1 MNVNTTRKLQLSDI
15 LDLRAYERIR
25 DERRVEIIEIK
36 RRRRVQLGTVV
47 TLMFENRAT
56 MQSQIHEMMRA
67 EKVVRDEQI
76 LEELHAYNPLIPE
89 AGQLS
94 ATLFIELTT
103 PEQML
108 EWLPKLVNIER
119 SIAIKL
125 SDGSTVMSIAEEGH
139 AETLTRDNV
148 TAAVHY
154 IRFEFSQQQVEAFAS
169 GDVEV
174 LSVHPAYR
182 ESVQLPKFVVDELLT
197 DLRN

>member
-1 MNVNTTRKLQLSDI
+1 MMTTSRKLQLTDI
-15 LDLRAYERIR
+15 LDLRAYERVR
-25 DERRVEIIEIK
+25 DERREEIIELK

-108 EWLPKLVNIER
+108 EWLPKLVNIES
-119 SIAIKL
+119 SIVFKL
-125 SDGSTVMSIAEEGH
+125 SDGSTVTAITEEGH

-154 IRFEFSQQQVEAFAS
+154 IRFEFTPQQVEAFAT
-169 GDVEV
+169 GDVEI
-174 LSVHPAYR
+174 LCVHPAYI
-182 ESVQLPKFVVDELLT
+182 EVANLPQFVIDELLT
-197 DLRN
+197 DLRD

>member
-1 MNVNTTRKLQLSDI
+1 MMTTSRKLQLTDI
-15 LDLRAYERIR
+15 LDLRAYERVR
-25 DERRVEIIEIK
+25 DERREEIIEIK
-36 RRRRVQLGTVV
+36 RRRRVHLGTVV

-67 EKVVRDEQI
+67 EKVVRDEQV

-108 EWLPKLVNIER
+108 EWLPKLVNIES
-119 SIAIKL
+119 SILFKL
-125 SDGSTVMSIAEEGH
+125 SDGSTVTAITEEGH

-154 IRFEFSQQQVEAFAS
+154 IRFEFTPQQVEAFAT
-169 GDVEV
+169 GDVEI
-174 LSVHPAYR
+174 LCVHPAYI
-182 ESVQLPKFVVDELLT
+182 EVANLPQFVIDELLT
-197 DLRN
+197 DLRD

>member
-1 MNVNTTRKLQLSDI
+1 MMATSRKLQLSDI
-15 LDLRAYERIR
+15 LDLREYERIR
-25 DERRVEIIEIK
+25 TQRRAEIIELK

-89 AGQLS
+89 VGQLS

-119 SIAIKL
+119 SIVFNL
-125 SDGSTVMSIAEEGH
+125 SDGSTVTAITEEGH

-154 IRFEFSQQQVEAFAS
+154 IRFEFTPQQVDAFAT
-169 GDVEV
+169 GEVEI
-174 LSVHPAYR
+174 LCLHPAYI
-182 ESVQLPKFVVDELLT
+182 EVAVLPKFVIDELLT

>member
-1 MNVNTTRKLQLSDI
+1 MMTTSRKLQLTDI
-15 LDLRAYERIR
+15 LDLRAYERVR
-25 DERRVEIIEIK
+25 DERREEIIELK

-108 EWLPKLVNIER
+108 EWLPKLVNIES
-119 SIAIKL
+119 SIVFKL
-125 SDGSTVMSIAEEGH
+125 SDGSTVTAITEEGH

-154 IRFEFSQQQVEAFAS
+154 IRFEFTPQQVEAFAS
-169 GDVEV
+169 GDVEI
-174 LSVHPAYR
+174 LCVHPAYI
-182 ESVQLPKFVVDELLT
+182 EGANLPQFVIDELLT
-197 DLRN
+197 DLRD

>member
-1 MNVNTTRKLQLSDI
+1 MMATSRKLQLTDI
-15 LDLRAYERIR
+15 LDLRAYERVR
-25 DERRVEIIEIK
+25 DERREEIIELK

-67 EKVVRDEQI
+67 EKIVRDEQI

-108 EWLPKLVNIER
+108 EWLPKLVNIES
-119 SIAIKL
+119 SIVFKL
-125 SDGSTVMSIAEEGH
+125 SDGSTVTAITEEGH

-154 IRFEFSQQQVEAFAS
+154 IRFEFTPQQVEAFAT
-169 GDVEV
+169 GDVEI
-174 LSVHPAYR
+174 LCVHPAYI
-182 ESVQLPKFVVDELLT
+182 EVANLPQFVIDELLT
-197 DLRN
+197 DLRD

>member
-1 MNVNTTRKLQLSDI
+1 MMATSRKLQLTDI
-15 LDLRAYERIR
+15 LDLRAYERVR
-25 DERRVEIIEIK
+25 DERREEIIELK

-108 EWLPKLVNIER
+108 EWLPKLVNIES
-119 SIAIKL
+119 SIVFKL
-125 SDGSTVMSIAEEGH
+125 SDGSTVTAITEEGH

-154 IRFEFSQQQVEAFAS
+154 IRFEFTPQQVEAFAT
-169 GDVEV
+169 GDVEI
-174 LSVHPAYR
+174 LCVHPAYI
-182 ESVQLPKFVVDELLT
+182 EAANLPQFVIDELLT
-197 DLRN
+197 DLRD

>member
-1 MNVNTTRKLQLSDI
+1 MMATSRKLQLTDI
-15 LDLRAYERIR
+15 LDLRAYERVR
-25 DERRVEIIEIK
+25 DERREEIIELK

-103 PEQML
+103 PDQML
-108 EWLPKLVNIER
+108 EWLPKLVNIES
-119 SIAIKL
+119 SIVFKL
-125 SDGSTVMSIAEEGH
+125 SDGSTVTAITEEGH

-154 IRFEFSQQQVEAFAS
+154 IRFEFTPQQVEAFAT
-169 GDVEV
+169 GDVEI
-174 LSVHPAYR
+174 LCVHPAYI
-182 ESVQLPKFVVDELLT
+182 EVANLPQFVIDELLT
-197 DLRN
+197 DLRD

>member
-1 MNVNTTRKLQLSDI
+1 MMATSRKLQLTDI

-25 DERRVEIIEIK
+25 DERREEIIELK

-103 PEQML
+103 
-108 EWLPKLVNIER
+108 VT
-119 SIAIKL
+119 AI
-125 SDGSTVMSIAEEGH
+125 TEEGH

-154 IRFEFSQQQVEAFAS
+154 IRFEFTPQQVEAFAS
-169 GDVEV
+169 GDVEI
-174 LSVHPAYR
+174 LCVHPAYV
-182 ESVQLPKFVVDELLT
+182 EVALLPKFVTDELLT

>member
-1 MNVNTTRKLQLSDI
+1 MMATSRKLQLTDI

-25 DERRVEIIEIK
+25 DERREEIIEIK

-108 EWLPKLVNIER
+108 EWLPKLVNIDS
-119 SIAIKL
+119 SIVFNL
-125 SDGSTVMSIAEEGH
+125 SDGSTVKAITEEGH

-154 IRFEFSQQQVEAFAS
+154 IRFEFTPQQVEAFAS
-169 GDVEV
+169 GEVEI
-174 LSVHPAYR
+174 LCVHPAYI
-182 ESVQLPKFVVDELLT
+182 EVAILPQFVINELLT
-197 DLRN
+197 DLRD

>member
-1 MNVNTTRKLQLSDI
+1 MMTTSRKLQLTDI

-25 DERRVEIIEIK
+25 DERREEIIELK

-103 PEQML
+103 LEQML
-108 EWLPKLVNIER
+108 EWLPKLVNIES
-119 SIAIKL
+119 SIVFKL
-125 SDGSTVMSIAEEGH
+125 SDGSTVTAITEEGH

-154 IRFEFSQQQVEAFAS
+154 IRFEFTPQQVEAFAS
-169 GDVEV
+169 GDVEI
-174 LSVHPAYR
+174 LCVHPAYI
-182 ESVQLPKFVVDELLT
+182 EVANLPQFVIDELLT
-197 DLRN
+197 DLRD

>member
-1 MNVNTTRKLQLSDI
+1 
-15 LDLRAYERIR
+15 LDLRAYERVR
-25 DERRVEIIEIK
+25 DERREEIIELK

-108 EWLPKLVNIER
+108 EWLPKLVNIES
-119 SIAIKL
+119 SIVFKL
-125 SDGSTVMSIAEEGH
+125 SDGSTVTAITEEGH

-154 IRFEFSQQQVEAFAS
+154 IRFEFTPQQVEAFAS
-169 GDVEV
+169 GDVEI
-174 LSVHPAYR
+174 LCVHPAYI
-182 ESVQLPKFVVDELLT
+182 EVANLPQFVIDELLT
-197 DLRN
+197 DLRD

>member
-1 MNVNTTRKLQLSDI
+1 MMTTSRKLQLTDI

-25 DERRVEIIEIK
+25 DERREEIIEIK

-108 EWLPKLVNIER
+108 EWLPKLVNIES
-119 SIAIKL
+119 SILFKL
-125 SDGSTVMSIAEEGH
+125 SDGSTVTAITEEGH

-154 IRFEFSQQQVEAFAS
+154 IRFEFTPQQVEAFAT
-169 GDVEV
+169 GDVEI
-174 LSVHPAYR
+174 LCVHPAYI
-182 ESVQLPKFVVDELLT
+182 EVANLPQFVIDELLT
-197 DLRN
+197 DLRD

>member
-1 MNVNTTRKLQLSDI
+1 MMTTSRKLQLTDI
-15 LDLRAYERIR
+15 LDLRAYERVR
-25 DERRVEIIEIK
+25 DERREEIIELK

-108 EWLPKLVNIER
+108 EWLPKLVNIES
-119 SIAIKL
+119 SIGIRL
-125 SDGSTVMSIAEEGH
+125 SDGSTVMSITEEGH

-154 IRFEFSQQQVEAFAS
+154 IRFEFTPQQVEAFAS
-169 GDVEV
+169 GDVEI
-174 LSVHPAYR
+174 LCVHPAYI
-182 ESVQLPKFVVDELLT
+182 EVANLPQFVIDELLT
-197 DLRN
+197 DLRD

>member
-1 MNVNTTRKLQLSDI
+1 MMNTSRKLVLSDI
-15 LDLRAYERIR
+15 LDLRAYERVR
-25 DERRVEIIEIK
+25 EERRVEIIEIK
-36 RRRRVQLGTVV
+36 RRRRVHLGTVV

-67 EKVVRDEQI
+67 EKVVNDEQI

-103 PEQML
+103 TEQML
-108 EWLPKLVNIER
+108 EWLPKLVNIES
-119 SIAIKL
+119 SIAIQL
-125 SDGSTVMSIAEEGH
+125 SDGSTVMSIAEESH
-139 AETLTRDNV
+139 AEMLTRDNV

-154 IRFEFSQQQVEAFAS
+154 IRFEFTPQQVELFGA
-169 GDVEV
+169 GEVEI
-174 LSVHPAYR
+174 LCLHPAYV
-182 ESVQLPKFVVDELLT
+182 EVSALPKFVVDELLT

>member
-1 MNVNTTRKLQLSDI
+1 MMATSRKLQLTDI

-25 DERRVEIIEIK
+25 DERREEIIEIK

-108 EWLPKLVNIER
+108 EWLPKLVNIES
-119 SIAIKL
+119 SIGIRL
-125 SDGSTVMSIAEEGH
+125 SDGSTVMSITEEGH

-154 IRFEFSQQQVEAFAS
+154 IRFEFTPQQVEAFAS
-169 GDVEV
+169 GEVEI
-174 LSVHPAYR
+174 LCVHPAYV
-182 ESVQLPKFVVDELLT
+182 EVAILPQFASDELLT
-197 DLRN
+197 DLRD

>member
-1 MNVNTTRKLQLSDI
+1 MMTTSRKLQLTDI
-15 LDLRAYERIR
+15 LDLRAYERVR
-25 DERRVEIIEIK
+25 DERREEIIELK

-108 EWLPKLVNIER
+108 EWLPKLVNIES
-119 SIAIKL
+119 SIVFKL
-125 SDGSTVMSIAEEGH
+125 SDGSIVTAITEEGH

-154 IRFEFSQQQVEAFAS
+154 IRFEFTPQQVEAFAS
-169 GDVEV
+169 GDVEI
-174 LSVHPAYR
+174 LCVHPAYI
-182 ESVQLPKFVVDELLT
+182 EVANLPQFVIDELLT
-197 DLRN
+197 DLRD

>member
-1 MNVNTTRKLQLSDI
+1 MNASRKLELSDI
-15 LDLRAYERIR
+15 LDLRAYERVR

-36 RRRRVQLGTVV
+36 RRRRVHLGTVV

-67 EKVVRDEQI
+67 EKVVSDEQV

-103 PEQML
+103 SEQML
-108 EWLPKLVNIER
+108 EWLPKLVNIES
-119 SIAIKL
+119 SIAFQL
-125 SDGSTVMSIAEEGH
+125 SDGSTVMAIAEESH
-139 AETLTRDNV
+139 AEMLTRDNV

-154 IRFEFSQQQVEAFAS
+154 IRFEFTPKQVELFAA
-169 GDVEV
+169 GEVEI
-174 LSVHPAYR
+174 LCLHPAYV
-182 ESVQLPKFVVDELLT
+182 EVSALPKFVVDELLT

>member
-1 MNVNTTRKLQLSDI
+1 MMATSRKLQLTDI

-25 DERRVEIIEIK
+25 DERREEIIEIK

-108 EWLPKLVNIER
+108 EWLPKLVNIES
-119 SIAIKL
+119 SIVFNL
-125 SDGSTVMSIAEEGH
+125 SDGSTVKAITEEGH

-154 IRFEFSQQQVEAFAS
+154 IRFEFTPEQVEAFAS
-169 GDVEV
+169 GDVEI
-174 LSVHPAYR
+174 LCVHPAYI
-182 ESVQLPKFVVDELLT
+182 EVAILPQFVINELLT
-197 DLRN
+197 DLRD

>member
-1 MNVNTTRKLQLSDI
+1 MMATSRKLQLTDI
-15 LDLRAYERIR
+15 LDLRAYERVR
-25 DERRVEIIEIK
+25 DERREEIIELK

-108 EWLPKLVNIER
+108 EWLPKLVNIES
-119 SIAIKL
+119 SIVFKL
-125 SDGSTVMSIAEEGH
+125 SDGSTVTAITEEGH

-154 IRFEFSQQQVEAFAS
+154 IRFEFTPQQVEAFAT
-169 GDVEV
+169 GDVEI
-174 LSVHPAYR
+174 LCVHPAYI
-182 ESVQLPKFVVDELLT
+182 EVANLPQFVIDELLT
-197 DLRN
+197 DLRE

>member
-1 MNVNTTRKLQLSDI
+1 MMTTSRKLQLTDI
-15 LDLRAYERIR
+15 LDLRAYERVR
-25 DERRVEIIEIK
+25 DERREEIIELK

-108 EWLPKLVNIER
+108 EWLPKLVNIES
-119 SIAIKL
+119 SIVFKL
-125 SDGSTVMSIAEEGH
+125 SDGSTVTAITEEGH

-154 IRFEFSQQQVEAFAS
+154 IRFEFTPQQVEVFAS
-169 GDVEV
+169 GDVEI
-174 LSVHPAYR
+174 LCVHPAYV
-182 ESVQLPKFVVDELLT
+182 EVANLPQFVIDELLT
-197 DLRN
+197 DLRD

>member
-1 MNVNTTRKLQLSDI
+1 MMATSRKLQLTDI
-15 LDLRAYERIR
+15 LDLRAYERVR
-25 DERRVEIIEIK
+25 DERREEIIELK

-108 EWLPKLVNIER
+108 EWLPKLVNIES
-119 SIAIKL
+119 SIVFKL
-125 SDGSTVMSIAEEGH
+125 SDGSTVTAVTEEGH

-154 IRFEFSQQQVEAFAS
+154 IRFEFTPQQVEAFAT
-169 GDVEV
+169 GDVEI
-174 LSVHPAYR
+174 LCVHPAYV
-182 ESVQLPKFVVDELLT
+182 EVANLPQFVIDELLT
-197 DLRN
+197 DLRD

>member
-1 MNVNTTRKLQLSDI
+1 MNASRKLELSDI

-36 RRRRVQLGTVV
+36 RRRRVHLGTVV

-67 EKVVRDEQI
+67 EKVVSDDQI

-108 EWLPKLVNIER
+108 EWLPKLVSIER
-119 SIAIKL
+119 SIAFQL
-125 SDGSTVMSIAEEGH
+125 SDGSTVMSIAEESH
-139 AETLTRDNV
+139 AEMLTRDNV

-154 IRFEFSQQQVEAFAS
+154 IRFEFTPQQVELFAA
-169 GDVEV
+169 GEVEI
-174 LSVHPAYR
+174 LCIHPAYV
-182 ESVQLPKFVVDELLT
+182 EVSALPKFVVDELLT

>member
-1 MNVNTTRKLQLSDI
+1 MMATSRKLQLTDI
-15 LDLRAYERIR
+15 LDLRAYERVR
-25 DERRVEIIEIK
+25 DERREEIIELK

-108 EWLPKLVNIER
+108 EWLPKLVNIES
-119 SIAIKL
+119 SIVFKL
-125 SDGSTVMSIAEEGH
+125 SDGSTVTAITEEGH

-154 IRFEFSQQQVEAFAS
+154 IRFEFTPQQVEAFAT
-169 GDVEV
+169 GDVEI
-174 LSVHPAYR
+174 LCVHPAYI
-182 ESVQLPKFVVDELLT
+182 EVAYLPQFVIDELLT
-197 DLRN
+197 DLRD

>member
-1 MNVNTTRKLQLSDI
+1 MMTTSRKLQLTDI

-25 DERRVEIIEIK
+25 DERREEIIEIK

-108 EWLPKLVNIER
+108 EWFPKLVNIES
-119 SIAIKL
+119 SIGIRL
-125 SDGSTVMSIAEEGH
+125 SDGSTVMSITEEGH

-154 IRFEFSQQQVEAFAS
+154 IRFEFTPEQVEAFAS
-169 GDVEV
+169 GDVEI
-174 LSVHPAYR
+174 LCVHPAYI
-182 ESVQLPKFVVDELLT
+182 EVAILPQFVINELLT
-197 DLRN
+197 DLRD

>member
-1 MNVNTTRKLQLSDI
+1 MMATSRKLQLTDI

-25 DERRVEIIEIK
+25 GERREEIIEIK

-108 EWLPKLVNIER
+108 EWLPKLVNIES
-119 SIAIKL
+119 SIGIRL
-125 SDGSTVMSIAEEGH
+125 SDGSTVMSITEEGH

-154 IRFEFSQQQVEAFAS
+154 IRFEFTPQQVEAFAS
-169 GDVEV
+169 GEVEI
-174 LSVHPAYR
+174 LCVHPAYV
-182 ESVQLPKFVVDELLT
+182 EVAILPQFVSDELLT
-197 DLRN
+197 DLRD

>member
-1 MNVNTTRKLQLSDI
+1 MMATSRKLQLTDI
-15 LDLRAYERIR
+15 LDLRAYERVR
-25 DERRVEIIEIK
+25 DERREEIIELK

-94 ATLFIELTT
+94 ATVFIELTT

-108 EWLPKLVNIER
+108 EWLPKLVNIES
-119 SIAIKL
+119 SIVFKL
-125 SDGSTVMSIAEEGH
+125 SDGSTVTAITEEGH

-154 IRFEFSQQQVEAFAS
+154 IRFEFTPQQVEAFAT
-169 GDVEV
+169 GDVEI
-174 LSVHPAYR
+174 LCVHPAYI
-182 ESVQLPKFVVDELLT
+182 EVANLPQFVIDELLT
-197 DLRN
+197 DLRD

>member
-1 MNVNTTRKLQLSDI
+1 MMATSRKLQLTDI
-15 LDLRAYERIR
+15 LDLRAYERVR
-25 DERRVEIIEIK
+25 DERREEIIELK

-108 EWLPKLVNIER
+108 EWLPKLVNIES
-119 SIAIKL
+119 SIVFKL
-125 SDGSTVMSIAEEGH
+125 SDGSTVTAITEEGH

-154 IRFEFSQQQVEAFAS
+154 IRFEFTPQQVEAFAT
-169 GDVEV
+169 GDVEI
-174 LSVHPAYR
+174 LCVHPAYI
-182 ESVQLPKFVVDELLT
+182 EVANLPQFVTDELLT
-197 DLRN
+197 DLRD

>member
-1 MNVNTTRKLQLSDI
+1 MMTTSRKLQLTDI

-25 DERRVEIIEIK
+25 DERREEIIELK

-108 EWLPKLVNIER
+108 EWLPKLVNIES
-119 SIAIKL
+119 SIVFKL
-125 SDGSTVMSIAEEGH
+125 SDGSTVTAITEEGH

-154 IRFEFSQQQVEAFAS
+154 IRFEFTPQQVEAFS
-169 GDVEV
+169 TGDVEI
-174 LSVHPAYR
+174 LCVHPAYI
-182 ESVQLPKFVVDELLT
+182 EVANLPQFVIDELLT
-197 DLRN
+197 DLRD

>member
-1 MNVNTTRKLQLSDI
+1 MMATSRKLQLTDI

-25 DERRVEIIEIK
+25 DERREEIIEIK

-108 EWLPKLVNIER
+108 EWLPKLVNIES
-119 SIAIKL
+119 SIGIRL
-125 SDGSTVMSIAEEGH
+125 SDGSTVMAITEEGH

-154 IRFEFSQQQVEAFAS
+154 IRFEFTPQQVEAFAS
-169 GDVEV
+169 GEVEI
-174 LSVHPAYR
+174 LCVHPAYV
-182 ESVQLPKFVVDELLT
+182 EVAILPQFVSDELLT
-197 DLRN
+197 DLRD

>member
-1 MNVNTTRKLQLSDI
+1 MMTTSRKLQLTDI
-15 LDLRAYERIR
+15 MDLRAYERVR
-25 DERRVEIIEIK
+25 DERREEIIELK

-108 EWLPKLVNIER
+108 EWLPKLVNIES
-119 SIAIKL
+119 SIVFKL
-125 SDGSTVMSIAEEGH
+125 SDGSTVTAITEEGH

-154 IRFEFSQQQVEAFAS
+154 IRFEFTPQQVEAFAS
-169 GDVEV
+169 GDVEI
-174 LSVHPAYR
+174 LCVHPAYI
-182 ESVQLPKFVVDELLT
+182 EVANLPQFVIDELLT
-197 DLRN
+197 DLRD

>member
-1 MNVNTTRKLQLSDI
+1 MMATSRKLQLTDI
-15 LDLRAYERIR
+15 LDLRAYERVR
-25 DERRVEIIEIK
+25 DERREEIIELK

-108 EWLPKLVNIER
+108 EWLPKLVNIES
-119 SIAIKL
+119 SIVFKL
-125 SDGSTVMSIAEEGH
+125 SDGSTVTAITEEGH

-154 IRFEFSQQQVEAFAS
+154 IRFEFTPQQVEAFAT
-169 GDVEV
+169 GDVEI
-174 LSVHPAYR
+174 LCVHPAYI
-182 ESVQLPKFVVDELLT
+182 EVANLPQFVIDELLT
-197 DLRN
+197 DLHD

>member
-1 MNVNTTRKLQLSDI
+1 MMTTSRKLQLTDI
-15 LDLRAYERIR
+15 LDLRAYERVR
-25 DERRVEIIEIK
+25 DERREEIIELK

-108 EWLPKLVNIER
+108 EWLPKLVNIES
-119 SIAIKL
+119 SIVFKL
-125 SDGSTVMSIAEEGH
+125 SDGSTVTAITEEGH

-154 IRFEFSQQQVEAFAS
+154 IRFEFTPQQVEAFAS
-169 GDVEV
+169 GDVEI
-174 LSVHPAYR
+174 LCVHPAYI
-182 ESVQLPKFVVDELLT
+182 EVANLPQFVIDELLT
-197 DLRN
+197 DLRD

>member
-1 MNVNTTRKLQLSDI
+1 MMATSRKLQLSDI
-15 LDLRAYERIR
+15 LDLREYERIR
-25 DERRVEIIEIK
+25 NERRVEIIELK

-67 EKVVRDEQI
+67 EKVLRDEQI

-89 AGQLS
+89 VGQLS

-103 PEQML
+103 PEQLL

-119 SIAIKL
+119 SIVFNL
-125 SDGSTVMSIAEEGH
+125 SDGSTVTAITEEGH
-139 AETLTRDNV
+139 AEMLTRDNV

-154 IRFEFSQQQVEAFAS
+154 IRFEFTPQQVEAFAT
-169 GDVEV
+169 GEVEI
-174 LSVHPAYR
+174 LCLHPAYI
-182 ESVQLPKFVVDELLT
+182 EVSVLPKFVIDELLT

>member
-1 MNVNTTRKLQLSDI
+1 MMATSRKLQLTDI

-25 DERRVEIIEIK
+25 DERREEIIEIK

-108 EWLPKLVNIER
+108 EWLPKLVNIES
-119 SIAIKL
+119 SIGIRL
-125 SDGSTVMSIAEEGH
+125 SDGSTVMSITEEGH
-139 AETLTRDNV
+139 ADTLTRDNV

-154 IRFEFSQQQVEAFAS
+154 IRFEFTPQQVEAFAS
-169 GDVEV
+169 GEVEI
-174 LSVHPAYR
+174 LCVHPAYV
-182 ESVQLPKFVVDELLT
+182 EVAILPQFVSDELLT
-197 DLRN
+197 DLRD

>member
-1 MNVNTTRKLQLSDI
+1 MMTTSRKLQLTDI

-25 DERRVEIIEIK
+25 DERREEIIEIK

-108 EWLPKLVNIER
+108 EWLPKLVNIES
-119 SIAIKL
+119 SIVFKL
-125 SDGSTVMSIAEEGH
+125 SDGSTVTAITEEGH

-154 IRFEFSQQQVEAFAS
+154 IRFEFTPQQVEAFAT
-169 GDVEV
+169 GDVEI
-174 LSVHPAYR
+174 LCVHPAYI
-182 ESVQLPKFVVDELLT
+182 EVANLPQFVIDELLT
-197 DLRN
+197 DLRD

>member
-1 MNVNTTRKLQLSDI
+1 MNASRKLELSDI
-15 LDLRAYERIR
+15 LDLRAYERVR

-36 RRRRVQLGTVV
+36 RRRRVHLGTVV

-67 EKVVRDEQI
+67 EKVVSDEQV

-103 PEQML
+103 SEQML
-108 EWLPKLVNIER
+108 EWLPKLVNIES
-119 SIAIKL
+119 SIAFQL
-125 SDGSTVMSIAEEGH
+125 SDGSTVMAIAEESH
-139 AETLTRDNV
+139 AEMLTRDNV

-154 IRFEFSQQQVEAFAS
+154 IRFEFTPQQVELFAA
-169 GDVEV
+169 GEVEI
-174 LSVHPAYR
+174 LCLHPAYV
-182 ESVQLPKFVVDELLT
+182 EVSALPKFVVDELLT

>member
-1 MNVNTTRKLQLSDI
+1 MMATSRKLQLTDI

-25 DERRVEIIEIK
+25 DERREEIIELK

-108 EWLPKLVNIER
+108 EWLPKLVNIES
-119 SIAIKL
+119 SIVFKL
-125 SDGSTVMSIAEEGH
+125 SDGSTVTAITEEGH

-154 IRFEFSQQQVEAFAS
+154 IRFEFTPQQVEAFAS
-169 GDVEV
+169 GDVEI
-174 LSVHPAYR
+174 LCVHPAYI
-182 ESVQLPKFVVDELLT
+182 EVANLPQFVIDELLT
-197 DLRN
+197 DLRD

>member
-1 MNVNTTRKLQLSDI
+1 MMTTSRKLQLTDI

-25 DERRVEIIEIK
+25 DERREEIIEIK

-67 EKVVRDEQI
+67 EKVVRDEQV

-108 EWLPKLVNIER
+108 EWLPKLVNIES
-119 SIAIKL
+119 SILFKL
-125 SDGSTVMSIAEEGH
+125 SDGSTVTAITEEGH

-154 IRFEFSQQQVEAFAS
+154 IRFEFTPQQVEAFAT
-169 GDVEV
+169 GDVEI
-174 LSVHPAYR
+174 LCVHPAYI
-182 ESVQLPKFVVDELLT
+182 EVANLPQFVIDELLT
-197 DLRN
+197 DLRD